1 MIELLKKLETELLW
15 GRLKHQDI
23 RAAKLM
29 EKLAPVFVGAALKL
43 SRTRAIQAQSRAK
56 RKE

>member
-1 MIELLKKLETELLW
+1 MIELLKQLDSELQW
-15 GRLKHQDI
+15 SRLKHQDI
-23 RAAKLM
+23 RVAKLM
-29 EKLAPVFVGAALKL
+29 EKLAPAFVSASLKL

>member
-1 MIELLKKLETELLW
+1 MIELLKQLDSELQW
-15 GRLKHQDI
+15 SRLKHQDI
-23 RAAKLM
+23 RVAKLM
-29 EKLAPVFVGAALKL
+29 EKLAPVFVSASLKL